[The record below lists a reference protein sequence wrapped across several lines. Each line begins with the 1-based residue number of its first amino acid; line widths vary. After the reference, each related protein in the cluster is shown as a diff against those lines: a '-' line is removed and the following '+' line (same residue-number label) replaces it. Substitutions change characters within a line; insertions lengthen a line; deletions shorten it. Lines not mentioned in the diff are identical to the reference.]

1 MKLTDDQKVQIFCAA
16 LKGAVQVQA
25 EAAFKID
32 ARMTAGPVEM
42 ASSLATEAIANLESK
57 TWE

>member
-16 LKGAVQVQA
+16 LNGIVQVHA
-25 EAAFKID
+25 DTAFKTD
-32 ARMTAGPVEM
+32 ARSTTGPVET
-42 ASSLATEAIANLESK
+42 ARLLAAEAIAKLQGE